1 MDMQVLTKHL
11 PQGSIYVGF
20 IDECSL
26 NHDNDFNGDEK
37 MVSGHLFYNP
47 KYKQF
52 AFFSTFIVNAMIGE
66 YEEEHKLHIWNCACD
81 FDPQKPTFAQAY
93 KVMESRFNADVAAK
107 DGLDCTLEDI
117 WMVNHKDLMYFATMR
132 TL

>member
-1 MDMQVLTKHL
+1 MQVLTNHL

-20 IDECSL
+20 IDECCL
-26 NHDNDFNGDEK
+26 NHDKDFEGDEK

-47 KYKQF
+47 KHKQF
-52 AFFSTFIVNAMIGE
+52 AFFSTFIENSMVRE
-66 YEEEHKLHIWNCACD
+66 YDERKLHIWNCASD

-93 KVMESRFNADVAAK
+93 KVMEFRFHADVAAN

-117 WMVNHKDLMYFATMR
+117 WMVNHKDLMYFATMV